1 MQREM
6 SQRIIRVGYCSKDGR
21 LFPMQSST
29 QAQMSDG
36 AEAAINQEDDDE
48 EEARDSPVGE
58 A

>member
-1 MQREM
+1 M